1 MDDLRKQKIDNA
13 LTFYMQAIKLKNV
26 IRSGWKRWDI
36 DSKRVESIAE
46 HIYGTMMLAIAI
58 HSELDEYKDVNLDKV
73 LKILAI
79 HEMEEIRIGDITP
92 FDNVTDEEKRNLGI
106 SDFKDIFN
114 YIDTSNITNMSMLFH
129 LVSCKVKFSKIDI
142 SEWDVSNVTDMGAM
156 FDNCKEFNSDLSNWN
171 VSNVEEMCYMFNGC
185 KKFNS
190 DLSNWDVSNVTDM
203 SYMFYGCDTL
213 KKNNKIPDWCK

>member
-92 FDNVTDEEKRNLGI
+92 FDNVTDEEKRNLGKVAVKELCDNI
-106 SDFKDIFN
+106 SEGND
-114 YIDTSNITNMSMLFH
+114 YIELIEEFENQIT
-129 LVSCKVKFSKIDI
+129 KEAKFSRMIDKLEADMQAKIYDENNAFDLTKESVKEI
-142 SEWDVSNVTDMGAM
+142 LDDERIKKMTANGVNTVSGYFIHHDLNKYD
-156 FDNCKEFNSDLSNWN
+156 DNLKEVAL
-171 VSNVEEMCYMFNGC
+171 Y
-185 KKFNS
+185 
-190 DLSNWDVSNVTDM
+190 
-203 SYMFYGCDTL
+203 TL
-213 KKNNKIPDWCK
+213 ETSLTEHGKIEK